1 MDWMPR
7 NSRIPGDARTTCSE
21 NMHGP
26 RKCWNSAAMVPIR
39 LRILPMISALSVY
52 TARSLNTTLRGCAI
66 FWMPTTD
73 EQEIMFASKKSWR
86 SLAIRK
92 AHRLQVLSTRG
103 ARLTGLMLACSGKIT
118 RLWLPARDLI
128 GNSAESAPDYS
139 DFDDVQVSVLD
150 SPYFAETSERIG
162 QALFANAK
170 SSAHFPENEQEFR
183 QVLQE
188 HGIDWDA
195 LRDPWGRPYRFRSSI
210 EFAYGDK
217 ITVQAYGQQTSTQ
230 ATPVTR
236 KL

>member
-1 MDWMPR
+1 M
-7 NSRIPGDARTTCSE
+7 
-21 NMHGP
+21 
-26 RKCWNSAAMVPIR
+26 
-39 LRILPMISALSVY
+39 
-52 TARSLNTTLRGCAI
+52 
-66 FWMPTTD
+66 
-73 EQEIMFASKKSWR
+73 
-86 SLAIRK
+86 
-92 AHRLQVLSTRG
+92 
-103 ARLTGLMLACSGKIT
+103 
-118 RLWLPARDLI
+118 
-128 GNSAESAPDYS
+128 
-139 DFDDVQVSVLD
+139 QVSVLD

-236 KL
+236 KLKGIMIWSDGPDLTSDTPDDFVLARFSSPFAEESSHAGAAEMPQKMQPVYSGNSGALRIEVRDQSGAAIANANVALSNQGTGILAPGT